1 MRKIF
6 DGDGEI
12 INKGKGLGNLY
23 QQVIKTDIPQQWS
36 QKASLGGTCAS
47 GMSLILFLA

>member
-12 INKGKGLGNLY
+12 INKGKGMGNLY

-36 QKASLGGTCAS
+36 QKASLGAPALLGC
-47 GMSLILFLA
+47 L